1 MNNIPFG
8 VTDWSQI
15 EPIEHRGEKGV
26 ATWCTQQFD
35 TIRVRRTPELKLF
48 IPRFSRRQE
57 SVKPDPEVSR
67 NPSAR
72 KDQLEVASM

>member
-1 MNNIPFG
+1 MEMNNIPFG

-35 TIRVRRTPELKLF
+35 TIRVRLVEYSPGYLA
-48 IPRFSRRQE
+48 
-57 SVKPDPEVSR
+57 DHW
-67 NPSAR
+67 
-72 KDQLEVASM
+72 